1 MAEKLFGT
9 KSELLV
15 LGVEPKDY
23 VTWNIGLSDDV
34 QGRGSPNSSRWR
46 GRKSGNG

>member
-1 MAEKLFGT
+1 
-9 KSELLV
+9 V

-34 QGRGSPNSSRWR
+34 QAVFPEFLALA
-46 GRKSGNG
+46 RKEIGEWLKRYGNGETRA